1 MNDKRERLVVG
12 ISGASGAILGVEL
25 LKALRSHGPY
35 EVHLVISE
43 GGCRTILDETS
54 YSVEAVR
61 ALADVAYDFY
71 DIGAAI
77 ASGSFRTAGMAIM
90 PCSMK
95 TLAGIAS
102 GYSDNLELR
111 AADVALKEGRKL
123 VLAVRET
130 PLSRIHLRNMLALSE
145 MGAVILP
152 PMLTYYNEPQ
162 TVEDMTLH
170 MVGKILDQFGV
181 DHPGFRR
188 WEGGAKA

>member
-1 MNDKRERLVVG
+1 MSGNRERLVVG

-25 LKALRSHGPY
+25 LKALRSCGQY

-43 GGCRTILDETS
+43 GGRRTILDETS
-54 YSVEAVR
+54 YSVEEVC
-61 ALADVAYDFY
+61 ALADVFHDFH
-71 DIGAAI
+71 DIGATI

-123 VLAVRET
+123 VLVVRET
-130 PLSRIHLRNMLALSE
+130 PLNRIHLRNMLALSE

-152 PMLTYYNEPQ
+152 PMLTYYNAPQ
-162 TVEDMTLH
+162 TVEDMTRH
-170 MVGKILDQFGV
+170 VVGKVLDQFGV
-181 DHPGFRR
+181 NHPGFRR
-188 WEGGAKA
+188 WEGGVRG